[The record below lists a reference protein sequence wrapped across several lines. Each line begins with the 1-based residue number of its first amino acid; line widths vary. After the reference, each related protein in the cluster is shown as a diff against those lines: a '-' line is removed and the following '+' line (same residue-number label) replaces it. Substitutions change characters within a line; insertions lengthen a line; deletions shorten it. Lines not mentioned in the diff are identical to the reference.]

1 MEAVK
6 FIALKNVALEDGD
19 VIVVG
24 NFYIFIAVI
33 IAVTTSQNTS
43 AEIANYTMQCCTE
56 HFGITCSTTVF
67 PLHSG
72 IETNTQQYKC
82 IAKGFFTAPC

>member
-33 IAVTTSQNTS
+33 IAVTTSQNSS
-43 AEIANYTMQCCTE
+43 AEIANCTMQCCTG
-56 HFGITCSTTVF
+56 HFDITCSTTML

-72 IETNTQQYKC
+72 IETNTQQHKC
-82 IAKGFFTAPC
+82 TTKGFFTAPY